1 MAQNPDTEPGTGSS
15 VTVRPVRFT
24 AHPAEFGR
32 MLRGL
37 GAVEVLAAEDH
48 TVYRAESGRIV
59 VRAVGPDDPY
69 AGLTVLGF
77 ECADPEHVTLDSS
90 FLSADGGGTPRTAT
104 AGDGL
109 MITFEPPSVP
119 AADADAEFDTDPATD
134 PAADPAADPDGDP
147 DGADEIPVGRPDAGL
162 TIVPIWM
169 TTEVSAA
176 AGALASLGFVRRLS
190 SDNGVWVDL
199 AGSGDAH
206 GLLAVHHEE
215 ADADI
220 IMAFEYAGDLAELQ
234 ARMRRYGVDCPI
246 IDENYARTLRLPD
259 PDNATEIW
267 VNEAMRDTYGYQ
279 QG

>member
-1 MAQNPDTEPGTGSS
+1 MAQNPDTELGTGSS
-15 VTVRPVRFT
+15 VTVRPIRFT

-77 ECADPEHVTLDSS
+77 ECADPDHVTLDSS
-90 FLSADGGGTPRTAT
+90 FLSADVGGAPRTAT

-109 MITFEPPSVP
+109 MITFEPPSVQ
-119 AADADAEFDTDPATD
+119 
-134 PAADPAADPDGDP
+134 AADPAGDPEADPDGDP
-147 DGADEIPVGRPDAGL
+147 DGADEIAVGRPDAGL

-190 SDNGVWVDL
+190 SDSGVWVDL

-215 ADADI
+215 GDADI